1 MQTAGSDAVGASL
14 VFLDLLEGQADRLSK
29 LFLTHAKHVPAQ
41 SHAGTDVDIDRIRLV
56 ALLATRPSA
65 LLVHRHLWSI
75 ALAKA
80 AE

>member
-1 MQTAGSDAVGASL
+1 V
-14 VFLDLLEGQADRLSK
+14 
-29 LFLTHAKHVPAQ
+29 
-41 SHAGTDVDIDRIRLV
+41 DVDRVRLV
-56 ALLATRPSA
+56 ALLATRPSR